1 MRRLAICILLSGFA
15 WSATASDS
23 TSPPAAVTTQ
33 SGVVADTGASDSAAI
48 AQRLNALAP
57 MFQVPPPP
65 VPETLLPK
73 SGDACAVELA
83 TVALLY
89 RNDPDQWRNRFF
101 DLLVI
106 DDYVARS
113 RKQYNLV
120 GIEDVAG
127 LIDNASAAI
136 PGVTD
141 ERMRSVVAFCELKRS
156 QPFVMTRKAGM
167 VALSRVAR
175 GMMLADLLQG
185 VDEDGLGIANAID
198 AHTRSLHP
206 GLEMPWEKPLE

>member
-1 MRRLAICILLSGFA
+1 MFRLAICILLLLFA
-15 WSATASDS
+15 WSAPATESA
-23 TSPPAAVTTQ
+23 TPPAAVTTQ
-33 SGVVADTGASDSAAI
+33 SAVVADTDTPDSAAI
-48 AQRLNALAP
+48 AKRLNALAP
-57 MFQVPPPP
+57 MFQVPYPP
-65 VPETLLPK
+65 VPEPLMPK
-73 SGDACAVELA
+73 AGDACAVELA

-127 LIDNASAAI
+127 LVDDARGAMS
-136 PGVTD
+136 GVTD
-141 ERMRSVVAFCELKRS
+141 ERMKSVVAFCELKRS
-156 QPFVMTRKAGM
+156 QPFIMTRKAGM

-175 GMMLADLLQG
+175 GIMLADLLQG
-185 VDEDGLGIANAID
+185 VDEDALGIANAID

-206 GLEMPWEKPLE
+206 GLEMPWEDPLE